1 MNTLRAL
8 TMLIVLAAVAAVP
21 AMASDYVQVPHPT
34 AFRGLAWGTPL
45 SATDGLVPVQKAG
58 FENTYF
64 KRDEPLSFG
73 KAEIMSVAYYFNK
86 DKLYRVGIAYKG
98 RVNQFFLKDM
108 LMQRYGVGRGIGFR
122 YGWMWPDFSI
132 ELDYDNDK
140 DTGSLY
146 YTFEGALK

>member
-8 TMLIVLAAVAAVP
+8 TILIVLAAAAVP
-21 AMASDYVQVPHPT
+21 AMAADYTRAPHPT
-34 AFRGLAWGTPL
+34 GFRGMAWGTPL
-45 SATDGLVPVQKAG
+45 AEAEGLVPVQEPG

-64 KRDEPLSFG
+64 KHNEPKTFG
-73 KAEIMSVAYYFNK
+73 KAEITSVAYYFHE
-86 DKLYRVGIAYKG
+86 DKLYRVGIAFKG

-108 LMQRYGVGRGIGFR
+108 LMQRYGPGRGIGFR

-132 ELDYDNDK
+132 ELNYDNDR

-146 YTFEGALK
+146 YTFEGAQK

>member
-8 TMLIVLAAVAAVP
+8 TILIVLAVAALP
-21 AMASDYVQVPHPT
+21 ATASDYAQAPHPDG
-34 AFRGLAWGTPL
+34 FRGLAWGTPL
-45 SATDGLVPVQKAG
+45 SKTKGLVPVQEPG
-58 FENTYF
+58 FEDTYF
-64 KRDEPLSFG
+64 KRDEPMTFG
-73 KAEIMSVAYYFNK
+73 KAEIVSVAYYFSK

-146 YTFEGALK
+146 YTYEGALK